1 MTRNVP
7 VRNLLA
13 GLCWDSRG
21 DNGDFAI
28 NFLTIIVAF
37 AEFVPFS
44 FKLFKPCMQLADKFN
59 QGLEDSNGSV
69 VILIWSCSNCSPTR
83 QQVCRSRAN
92 LCGRRV
98 HELQAFSSVCFLLPA
113 AILHEISCNNFTT
126 KNLVWLRSDLEVCTD
141 GLQRY
146 L

>member
-1 MTRNVP
+1 M
-7 VRNLLA
+7 A

-69 VILIWSCSNCSPTR
+69 VILI
-83 QQVCRSRAN
+83 
-92 LCGRRV
+92 
-98 HELQAFSSVCFLLPA
+98 
-113 AILHEISCNNFTT
+113 
-126 KNLVWLRSDLEVCTD
+126 
-141 GLQRY
+141 
-146 L
+146 